1 MRREKNGFRF
11 IILIFAVIAVIISLL
26 IGLLISRGVKSARQN
41 DFAGEMSKLSEDLS
55 ETDTASTQIG
65 KTIEEAEEEND
76 EQLGYEIPSL
86 NEQKEDAKN
95 NTSSKD
101 TKKTT
106 SKNNS
111 NKENS
116 LSIETNSENNTKK
129 NTTTETNSKN
139 ATIEN
144 NSKNVEKEENIK
156 FEAPI
161 KGEILREFAK
171 DSLVFSNTLQEWI
184 THNGVDIKA
193 DKTSVVK
200 SAANGTISSI
210 KNDPRYG
217 LTVIINHDNGYQT
230 IYSNLLT
237 AEFVVKDEKV
247 KMGQSIGTVGNSAS
261 FEVEDEYH
269 LHFEVLK
276 ENEYLDPTQFMNF

>member
-1 MRREKNGFRF
+1 MMNR
-11 IILIFAVIAVIISLL
+11 
-26 IGLLISRGVKSARQN
+26 
-41 DFAGEMSKLSEDLS
+41 
-55 ETDTASTQIG
+55 
-65 KTIEEAEEEND
+65 
-76 EQLGYEIPSL
+76 YEIPSL